1 MTRQEERSDL
11 FSVDKGSPSLDPVS
25 QVLLPPEERRKQR
38 VRRILAGIGL
48 VILLALTGWTVRH
61 FWHRHSVEANAETA
75 GSTGRTADIR
85 TALDTLDSGELP
97 GLRARLTAMLAL
109 SGEGSVADAEAAV
122 AAVPEDDAHEAS
134 ERLKA
139 SVYVALAKGE
149 AAVALEAANR
159 LISAGD
165 FAAETAWAKSRAQVA
180 NGADGVAEAAGA
192 AQLVPGAR
200 YVAHHAEA
208 LTATGNAAAALETLD
223 GAEGPAADLA
233 RARALHESFG
243 EGASEAAESVLT
255 AESATR
261 AEKGWAEAILA
272 YQAARTGARR
282 DARSHAAQ
290 ALELAPPGDHGFVW
304 FVAESLT
311 TAGATEQA
319 RQAIE
324 GLPTIG
330 PVADAHR
337 RGRVLAALSLAA
349 GDADTALEH
358 LSTVAASPEA
368 LLLVGHARWADD
380 QLDEARASYDRAA
393 ESPHHVGLA
402 RASRA
407 ALELDADEPEEALAQ
422 ARLALEASPLHP
434 AVAPVVV
441 SAMLANELADEA
453 MGVAERALAQSPEDV
468 RLLAAK
474 ADVLLAKESWEEA
487 LTVLR
492 DAVEREAD
500 DAELH
505 AELGDA
511 ARGAERWDEAGES
524 YGRALE
530 LEERNVQAL
539 VGLFQLQV
547 ITHALDEAA
556 ETWETIDDT
565 IDDATTR
572 VDKATALARVRYL
585 VDAGTGR
592 RGMREL
598 TQLSRRRDLR
608 RDAGVRFAMAENL
621 LQQGNHNRAFAMF
634 VRARA
639 LGGDDVEAYLGQALA
654 QVLKGRMNRATDALR
669 EAKDASLPADAAPD
683 ADAPAMEL
691 PRYLV
696 TRGWIEANL
705 GRFPAAGN
713 LAERALEADPDNT
726 MARLLMAIVD
736 ARSRRDPTPNLRA
749 AIDGVPSRPMA
760 MARLAI
766 RLGTEGDGCALAAR
780 YLDVAPYGE
789 DADAVKEVA
798 ERCEEQSS
806 GSDDD

>member
-11 FSVDKGSPSLDPVS
+11 FSVDQGSPSLDPVS
-25 QVLLPPEERRKQR
+25 QVLLPPEERRKQS
-38 VRRILAGIGL
+38 VRRILAGIGI

-61 FWHRHSVEANAETA
+61 FWHRHSVEANAEAA
-75 GSTGRTADIR
+75 GATGRPADIR
-85 TALDTLDSGELP
+85 SALDTLDSGELL

-109 SGEGSVADAEAAV
+109 AGEGSIADAEAAV

-139 SVYVALAKGE
+139 AVYVSLAKGE
-149 AAVALEAANR
+149 QAAALEAANR

-165 FAAETAWAKSRAQVA
+165 FAAETALAKSRAQLA
-180 NGADGVAEAAGA
+180 NGADGVAEASGA

-200 YVAHHAEA
+200 YVAHHAQA
-208 LTATGNAAAALETLD
+208 LTASGNVAAALETLE
-223 GAEGPAADLA
+223 GAEGPAAELA
-233 RARALHESFG
+233 RARALHESFAD
-243 EGASEAAESVLT
+243 GASAAAEAVLT
-255 AESATR
+255 AETATR

-272 YQAARTGARR
+272 YQAARSGARR

-290 ALELAPPGDHGFVW
+290 ALELAPPGDHGFSW
-304 FVAESLT
+304 FVAEALT
-311 TAGATEQA
+311 TAGAAEQA
-319 RQAIE
+319 RQAVD
-324 GLPTIG
+324 GLPTVG

-349 GDADTALEH
+349 GQPDTALEH
-358 LSTVAASPEA
+358 LSTVGASPEA
-368 LLLVGHARWADD
+368 LLLVGDARWADD

-393 ESPHHVGLA
+393 ESPHHVGVA

-407 ALELDADEPEEALAQ
+407 ALELDAEEPEEALAQ

-441 SAMLANELADEA
+441 SAMLANDLADEA
-453 MGVAERALAQSPEDV
+453 MGVAERALAQNPEDV

-474 ADVLLAKESWEEA
+474 ADVLLAKESWDEA

-492 DAVEREAD
+492 DAVEREDD

-511 ARGAERWDEAGES
+511 ARGAERWDEAGEA

-530 LEERNVQAL
+530 LEERNAQAL

-547 ITHALDEAA
+547 VTHALDGAA
-556 ETWETIDDT
+556 ETWETIE
-565 IDDATTR
+565 DADVR

-592 RGMREL
+592 AGMREL
-598 TQLSRRRDLR
+598 TRLSRRRDLR
-608 RDAGVRFAMAENL
+608 RDAEVRFAMAENL
-621 LQQGNHNRAFAMF
+621 LQQGNYNRAFAMF
-634 VRARA
+634 VRARV

-669 EAKDASLPADAAPD
+669 LAKEESLPDDADPN

-696 TRGWIEANL
+696 TRGFIEANL
-705 GRFPAAGN
+705 GRFASAGSY
-713 LAERALEADPDNT
+713 AERALEADPDNT
-726 MARLLMAIVD
+726 MARVLMAGVD
-736 ARSRRDPTPNLRA
+736 ARSRRDPNPNLRA
-749 AIDGVPSRPMA
+749 AITGVPRRPMA

-766 RLGTEGDGCALAAR
+766 RLGTDEDGCELAAA
-780 YLDVAPYGE
+780 YLDAAPYGD
-789 DADAVKEVA
+789 DADAVKEVV
-798 ERCEEQSS
+798 ERCEEQ
-806 GSDDD
+806 GDDD